1 MQRLKMRKLTTVLQ
15 MRRLLNNESIDE
27 VSIKTARIHTSGS
40 SGTVCFR
47 IFISDGTPSGADAG
61 YGDAD
66 EDRIYGLSRCRF
78 RVCR

>member
-27 VSIKTARIHTSGS
+27 VSIKTACIHTSGG
-40 SGTVCFR
+40 SGIVCFR
-47 IFISDGTPSGADAG
+47 IFISDGASSGTDAG

-66 EDRIYGLSRCRF
+66 EDRIYGLSWCGF
-78 RVCR
+78 RVGR